1 MLARL
6 ALPLSLSLL
15 LLAAPLAQ
23 AKVAVG
29 EAAPDFSAVD
39 QHGKTHSLAE
49 FKGKTV
55 VLEWN
60 NPECPF
66 VKKHYSSGNIPG
78 QQKAAAGEGVV
89 WLTINSGG
97 EGKQGH
103 IDAKGA
109 DAFLAQYQAAP
120 AAYLFDGEGKIGHL
134 YGAKTTPHVF
144 VIDAKGVVRYM
155 GGIDSVAS
163 ADKEDLKAA
172 TQYVPQALKELAA
185 GKAVSVPTSEPYGCS
200 VKYGG

>member
-1 MLARL
+1 MLVRL
-6 ALPLSLSLL
+6 ALPLSLLL
-15 LLAAPLAQ
+15 CLAPLAQ

-29 EAAPDFSAVD
+29 DAAPDFSAVD
-39 QHGKTHSLAE
+39 QHGATRSLAE

-55 VLEWN
+55 VLEWS

-78 QQKAAAGEGVV
+78 QQKAAIGDGVV
-89 WLTINSGG
+89 WLTVNSGAP
-97 EGKQGH
+97 GKQGH
-103 IDAKGA
+103 LDGA
-109 DAFLAQYQAAP
+109 GAAAFLAQYQAAP
-120 AAYLFDGEGKIGHL
+120 TAYLLDGEGKVGHL

-163 ADKEDLKAA
+163 ADKEDLKSA
-172 TQYVPQALKELAA
+172 TQYVPQALRELAA